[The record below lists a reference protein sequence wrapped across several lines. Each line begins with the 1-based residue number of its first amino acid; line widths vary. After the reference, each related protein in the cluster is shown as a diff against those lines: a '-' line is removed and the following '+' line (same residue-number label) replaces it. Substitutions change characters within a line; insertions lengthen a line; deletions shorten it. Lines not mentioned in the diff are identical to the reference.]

1 RCVATGRLSAESSD
15 SLSVDELPNRGREM
29 GHDWDFATILSGYE
43 YWWIKGVLVTI
54 AYATGKVLGG
64 LIIGV

>member
-1 RCVATGRLSAESSD
+1 M
-15 SLSVDELPNRGREM
+15 DELPNRGREM